1 MLAGAIREVLAT
13 YGDNENVICYLITKE
28 EVNDAMIHYYGD
40 EYSPL
45 SDEEYA
51 QMADDFNNDDEVN
64 QILDDNLAAEI
75 GHIVEMRK
83 AK

>member
-1 MLAGAIREVLAT
+1 MLAGAIREQLAT

-28 EVNDAMIHYYGD
+28 EVNDAMIHFYGD

-45 SDEEYA
+45 SDEEYE
-51 QMADDFNNDDEVN
+51 QMAEDFGSDDEVN
-64 QILDDNLAAEI
+64 QILDDNLTHEI

-83 AK
+83 GE